1 MIPFDDVIADMPSG
15 KRLNRI
21 VTELFM
27 RKRKLN
33 ISPIFITFWCYEETL
48 KSLFYYENFK

>member
-21 VTELFM
+21 VTELFI

>member
-1 MIPFDDVIADMPSG
+1 MLILFHDVIADMPSG

-21 VTELFM
+21 ITELFV

-33 ISPIFITFWCYEETL
+33 ISPIFITF
-48 KSLFYYENFK
+48 